1 MNTTFE
7 QVAKKNGL
15 ESKVLKEMER
25 NMTKQFLD
33 TIILAEL
40 RNTSFLGGYDI
51 VELVHKKFGF
61 LMSPGTVYGFLYS
74 MARKGLIKGGWT
86 EGKRTYVLTDRGAE
100 AINAISK
107 SKEEILRFMGTL
119 F

>member
-1 MNTTFE
+1 MSE
-7 QVAKKNGL
+7 QVARRDVL
-15 ESKVLKEMER
+15 ESKILKEMQR
-25 NMTKQFLD
+25 NITKHFLD

-74 MARKGLIKGGWT
+74 MERKGLIKGGWT

-107 SKEEILRFMGTL
+107 SKEEILRFLGTL